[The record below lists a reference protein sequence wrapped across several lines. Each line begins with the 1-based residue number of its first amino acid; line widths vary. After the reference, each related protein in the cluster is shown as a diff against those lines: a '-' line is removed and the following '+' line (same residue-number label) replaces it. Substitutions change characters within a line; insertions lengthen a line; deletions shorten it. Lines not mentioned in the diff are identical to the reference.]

1 MCFTED
7 VNKWGITKLF
17 KCKSSLNFWLVHSKY
32 LHLNFFYFYFYF
44 FSCDYLNR

>member
-7 VNKWGITKLF
+7 INKWGITKLF
-17 KCKSSLNFWLVHSKY
+17 KIKSSLNFWLVHSKY
-32 LHLNFFYFYFYF
+32 LHLNFFYFILF